1 MTEIGAQ
8 AGSKNSSEESLMNGQ
23 IYEYE
28 YEYYELDISFEGLKA
43 NKYSI
48 VIAFWVGL
56 AVFMIFL
63 FIILMLMSRSGSS
76 PAQVDNLRKK
86 SAKKV
91 KKNDDR
97 QVRGENVSSCV
108 ASSLMP
114 VDAEAVASVNLNN
127 EQNCL
132 EVYKGPQSLLDNTV
146 ISARVIP

>member
-1 MTEIGAQ
+1 MTEIRAL

-76 PAQVDNLRKK
+76 PAQTDNLQKK
-86 SAKKV
+86 STKKV
-91 KKNDDR
+91 KRNDGH
-97 QVRGENVSSCV
+97 QVQDENVSSCV

-114 VDAEAVASVNLNN
+114 VDIGAVASVNLNN
-127 EQNCL
+127 EQNSL
-132 EVYKGPQSLLDNTV
+132 EVSEGPQSLLDNII
-146 ISARVIP
+146 ISTRVIP

>member
-1 MTEIGAQ
+1 MTEIRAL

-76 PAQVDNLRKK
+76 PAQNDNLQKK
-86 SAKKV
+86 STKKV
-91 KKNDDR
+91 KRNDGH
-97 QVRGENVSSCV
+97 QVQDENVTSCV
-108 ASSLMP
+108 ASALMP
-114 VDAEAVASVNLNN
+114 VDTGAVASVNLNN

-132 EVYKGPQSLLDNTV
+132 KVSEGPQSLLDNII
-146 ISARVIP
+146 ISTRVIP

>member
-1 MTEIGAQ
+1 MTEIRAL

-76 PAQVDNLRKK
+76 PAQTDNLQKK
-86 SAKKV
+86 SKKKV
-91 KKNDDR
+91 KRNDGH
-97 QVRGENVSSCV
+97 QVQGENVSSCV
-108 ASSLMP
+108 TSSLMP
-114 VDAEAVASVNLNN
+114 VDTGAVASVNLSN

-132 EVYKGPQSLLDNTV
+132 EVSEGPRSLLDNII
-146 ISARVIP
+146 ISTRVIP

>member
-63 FIILMLMSRSGSS
+63 FIILMLLSRSGSS

-97 QVRGENVSSCV
+97 QVRGENVSNRV
-108 ASSLMP
+108 VSSLMP

-132 EVYKGPQSLLDNTV
+132 EVCKGPQSLLDNTV